1 MKFDDVMA
9 LDWGMAAV
17 IVAIV
22 IIPLMISSTAADFI
36 QAISRRL
43 RGLIWPKTTQCE
55 SILWS
60 DMPSDSS
67 GIHDCGVAPAS
78 CLHRSNR
85 GTHIVAPECWNSTIA
100 IMFNR
105 AWNSPGRRARKPF
118 KKPLQLDSDRTYL
131 RTDPKTVLAFFA
143 YATSKFDSPPSSN
156 RSLIAYSDS
165 ASVCGFRFEDAELK
179 LEEVPDSK
187 GGKSVLVAHLK
198 GSLPEHKAPIKL
210 TKNELQKMIEGYPP
224 LYRETFQVRPSAPPK
239 PYPILELRDAQVRGA
254 WIIATG
260 IAGSI
265 DMAMPIYFDPLP
277 AGSHDGVDPCNGFG
291 KPKNPITRVIQTLKL
306 IRTAFSTASAND
318 KKNIQVVID
327 AITNMHGTR
336 TESNVYSFIVGT
348 DLHGSVSITL
358 SGQQCD
364 FILELFKTNVTEKSV
379 LSVRDKIQ
387 LYHILLQVLYVALW
401 GTIRVV
407 SFYKNNYNQFR
418 IPDLLKKYD
427 TVFLRD
433 CADE

>member
-1 MKFDDVMA
+1 MA
-9 LDWGMAAV
+9 LNWGMAAV
-17 IVAIV
+17 IVAIA
-22 IIPLMISSTAADFI
+22 IIPLMISSTAVDFI
-36 QAISRRL
+36 QTIFRHL
-43 RGLIWPKTTQCE
+43 RGLMWPKTTQCE

-60 DMPSDSS
+60 DMPSDDD

-78 CLHRSNR
+78 CLHRNNR
-85 GTHIVAPECWNSTIA
+85 GNHILAPECWNSTIA

-118 KKPLQLDSDRTYL
+118 KKPLQLDSDKTYL

-143 YATSKFDSPPSSN
+143 YATSKFDSPPSSSQ
-156 RSLIAYSDS
+156 SLVAYGDS
-165 ASVCGFRFEDAELK
+165 SVCGFIFQDAELK
-179 LEEVPDSK
+179 LEEFPDGK
-187 GGKSVLVAHLK
+187 GGKPVLVAHLK
-198 GSLPEHKAPIKL
+198 GCLAEHKAPIKL

-224 LYRETFQVRPSAPPK
+224 LYRETFQVRPSARPK
-239 PYPILELRDAQVRGA
+239 PYPIKELRDAQVRGA
-254 WIIATG
+254 WIIAAG

-277 AGSHDGVDPCNGFG
+277 AGSHNELDPCNGLG
-291 KPKNPITRVIQTLKL
+291 KPNNPITRVIQTLKL
-306 IRTAFSTASAND
+306 IQTAFSSASTND

-348 DLHGSVSITL
+348 DLHSAVSITL

-364 FILELFKTNVTEKSV
+364 FVLELFKANVTGKSV
-379 LSVRDKIQ
+379 LSVTEKIQ
-387 LYHILLQVLYVALW
+387 LEPILLQVLHVALW

-407 SFYKNNYNQFR
+407 RFYKDNENR
-418 IPDLLKKYD
+418 CKIPDFLKKHDVVY
-427 TVFLRD
+427 LRG
-433 CADE
+433 CIDE